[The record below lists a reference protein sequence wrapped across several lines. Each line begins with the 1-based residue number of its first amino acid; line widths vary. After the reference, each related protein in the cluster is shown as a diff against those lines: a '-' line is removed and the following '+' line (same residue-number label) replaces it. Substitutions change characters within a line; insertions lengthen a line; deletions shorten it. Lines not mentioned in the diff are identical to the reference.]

1 MPEQIKTLEMITE
14 EDLVEFNEDISL
26 RTLQTARLRKIRE
39 IEEKIELLEKKYNK
53 TTNNN

>member
-14 EDLVEFNEDISL
+14 EDLVEFNEDITL
-26 RTLQTARLRKIRE
+26 HTLQTARLRKIRE

-53 TTNNN
+53 TTNNS